1 MDPGGCLIHVTRSI
15 TGRCYL
21 RLSCDQGIQ
30 LGDGVDP
37 GSVSRSSLLAGNERR
52 IGSLTAVTGCG

>member
-21 RLSCDQGIQ
+21 RLTCDQGIQ

-37 GSVSRSSLLAGNERR
+37 GSVSRSSLLA
-52 IGSLTAVTGCG
+52 AK